1 VDLSGGGA
9 AEIKGLSFDLLG
21 ELLLAMMLSF

>member
-9 AEIKGLSFDLLG
+9 AEIKSFFDLLG